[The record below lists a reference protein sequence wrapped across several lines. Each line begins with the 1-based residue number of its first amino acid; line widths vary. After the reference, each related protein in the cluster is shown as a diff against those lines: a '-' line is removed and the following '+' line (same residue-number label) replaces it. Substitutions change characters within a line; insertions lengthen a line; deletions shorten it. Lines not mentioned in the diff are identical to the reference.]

1 MPYLQSLKSWTISE
15 CSEGQFFDTIVLQIP
30 GGKKKDGNKQGE
42 KVWVDHS
49 NLGPLFESQVTPVR
63 SFSN

>member
-30 GGKKKDGNKQGE
+30 GGKKKTVIRRAKKFEWSLKSRPIIRVTG
-42 KVWVDHS
+42 HT
-49 NLGPLFESQVTPVR
+49 GPIIF
-63 SFSN
+63 

>member
-30 GGKKKDGNKQGE
+30 GGEKKTVIRRAKK
-42 KVWVDHS
+42 
-49 NLGPLFESQVTPVR
+49 FEWITQI
-63 SFSN
+63 